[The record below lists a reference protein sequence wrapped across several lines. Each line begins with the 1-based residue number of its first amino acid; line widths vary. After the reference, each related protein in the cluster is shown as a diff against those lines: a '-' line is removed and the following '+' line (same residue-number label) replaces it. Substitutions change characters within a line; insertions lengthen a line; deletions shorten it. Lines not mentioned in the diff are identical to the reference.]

1 MGKYKILMTYVEA
14 GMGHIT
20 SAEAI
25 ANALETYHPDE
36 VEVIRCRIFTET
48 NDPLLI
54 KHQQFLID
62 EVKRSNRHPFHM
74 FYLKLLDLP
83 LFPRLFS
90 LRFAFGTLFVK
101 ETHRAQAIMR
111 KYDPDMV
118 FNTHFSPLHFAI
130 EENKRRKGCHFLT
143 GLYIPDPNVHGWW
156 DRRADLTFVNNPFAY
171 REAVGRMQFDP
182 QKTELGKFLI
192 RTALRE
198 SPKDKK
204 ILREKHG
211 LPVDRFTVT
220 LAAGAY
226 AECHLREF
234 ADHLL
239 TIDRPY
245 TLLLIAGDNDEI
257 YREFSEKAS
266 KTGQIDLR
274 VCKFLPDAHEY
285 YGASDLFITKAGP
298 NSILDSV
305 YMGTPVITNFCASL
319 IEQITKDYFIGE
331 HGVGV
336 HSGSPEEVCKLV
348 TKAID
353 DPEILTPYQKKC
365 ADFVENCVGGE
376 KEVAD
381 RILDALRK
389 NGSPKADR
397 ISRNA
402 PGKKE
407 TKPIR

>member
-1 MGKYKILMTYVEA
+1 MTYVEA

-36 VEVIRCRIFTET
+36 VEVIRCNIFTET

-74 FYLKLLDLP
+74 FYLKLIGLP
-83 LFPRLFS
+83 LFPRLSS

-101 ETHRAQAIMR
+101 ETHRSQAIMR
-111 KYDPDMV
+111 KYNPDMV
-118 FNTHFSPLHFAI
+118 FSTHFSPLHFAI
-130 EENKRRKGCHFLT
+130 EENKRRRGCHFLT

-156 DRRADLTFVNNPFAY
+156 DRRSDLTFVNNPAAY
-171 REAVGRMQFDP
+171 REAIEKMKFDP
-182 QKTELGKFLI
+182 EKTRLGKFLI

-198 SPKDKK
+198 SSKEKRV
-204 ILREKHG
+204 LREKHD

-226 AECHLREF
+226 AECHLKEF
-234 ADHLL
+234 ANRLL
-239 TIDRPY
+239 AINRRY
-245 TLLLIAGDNDEI
+245 TLLIIAGDNDEI
-257 YREFSEKAS
+257 YQEFSEQEG
-266 KTGQIDLR
+266 KTGQIELR
-274 VCKFLPDAHEY
+274 VYRFLPDAHEF
-285 YGASDLFITKAGP
+285 YGASDVFITKAGP

-319 IEQITKDYFIGE
+319 IEQITKNYFIEE

-336 HSGSPEEVCKLV
+336 HLESPEEVC
-348 TKAID
+348 TQITEWID
-353 DPEILTPYQKKC
+353 NPELLNPYQKKC
-365 ADFVENCVGGE
+365 AEFVETCVGGE

-381 RILDALRK
+381 GILETLRK
-389 NGSPKADR
+389 YGPPKADR
-397 ISRNA
+397 ESITGTS
-402 PGKKE
+402 KKE
-407 TKPIR
+407 TD

>member
-1 MGKYKILMTYVEA
+1 MTYVEA

-36 VEVIRCRIFTET
+36 VEIIRCRIFTET

-62 EVKRSNRHPFHM
+62 EVKKSNRHPFHM
-74 FYLKLLDLP
+74 FYLKLLNLP

-118 FNTHFSPLHFAI
+118 FSTHFSPLHFAI
-130 EENKRRKGCHFLT
+130 EENHRRRGCRFLT

-156 DRRADLTFVNNPFAY
+156 DRRSDLTFVNNPFAY
-171 REAVGRMQFDP
+171 REATGRMQFDP
-182 QKTELGKFLI
+182 QKTRLGKFLI

-198 SPKDKK
+198 SPKEKAT
-204 ILREKHG
+204 LREKHG
-211 LPVDRFTVT
+211 LPVDSFTVT

-226 AECHLREF
+226 AECHLRDF
-234 ADHLL
+234 ANRLL
-239 TIDRPY
+239 EIDRRF
-245 TLLLIAGDNDEI
+245 TLLVIAGDNDEI
-257 YREFSEKAS
+257 FNEFSEKAG

-274 VCKFLPDAHEY
+274 IYRFLPDAHEY
-285 YGASDLFITKAGP
+285 YGASDLFITKSGP

-319 IEQITKDYFIGE
+319 IEQITKAYFIDE
-331 HGVGV
+331 HGVGI
-336 HSGSPEEVCKLV
+336 HSESPEEVSELV
-348 TKAID
+348 ARAID
-353 DPEILTPYQKKC
+353 DPEVLSHYRKKC
-365 ADFVENCVGGE
+365 ADFVETCVGGE

-381 RILDALRK
+381 GILEVLRK
-389 NGSPKADR
+389 NGPPKADR
-397 ISRNA
+397 ISQSNTQ
-402 PGKKE
+402 KK
-407 TKPIR
+407 KS

>member
-1 MGKYKILMTYVEA
+1 MGKYKVLMTYVEA

-36 VEVIRCRIFTET
+36 VEVIRCNIFTET

-74 FYLKLLDLP
+74 FYLKLLNLP
-83 LFPRLFS
+83 LFPRLPS

-101 ETHRAQAIMR
+101 EAHRCQAIMR

-130 EENKRRKGCHFLT
+130 EENHRRRGCHFLT

-156 DRRADLTFVNNPFAY
+156 DRRSDLTFVNNPSAY
-171 REAVGRMQFDP
+171 REAIDKMKFDP
-182 QKTELGKFLI
+182 QKTKLGKFLI
-192 RTALRE
+192 RTALQKSSR
-198 SPKDKK
+198 DKQ
-204 ILREKHG
+204 ILRKKHD
-211 LPVDRFTVT
+211 LPTDRFTVT

-234 ADHLL
+234 ANQLL
-239 TIDRPY
+239 AIDRRY
-245 TLLLIAGDNDEI
+245 TLLIIAGENDEI
-257 YREFSEKAS
+257 YNEFSKKEGKA
-266 KTGQIDLR
+266 GQIDLR
-274 VCKFLPDAHEY
+274 VYRFLPDAHEF
-285 YGASDLFITKAGP
+285 YGASDVFVTKAGP

-305 YMGTPVITNFCASL
+305 YMGTPVVTNFCASL
-319 IEQITKDYFIGE
+319 IEQITRDYFIGD

-336 HSGSPEEVCKLV
+336 HSESPEEVSTLV
-348 TKAID
+348 TSWID
-353 DPEILTPYQKKC
+353 DPELLIPYQKNC
-365 ADFVENCVGGE
+365 TNFVETCVGGE

-381 RILDALRK
+381 GILEALRK
-389 NGSPKADR
+389 NGTPKADR
-397 ISRNA
+397 SS
-402 PGKKE
+402 
-407 TKPIR
+407 